1 MAIEDVLAE
10 VLGIGAGAAL
20 VKAGYD
26 RLGETGDKAFGLFS
40 GGYIDPETGESGAG
54 LAGTLKDMLEFQ
66 PYSIAS
72 TTSSE
77 FDVTEGADGQ
87 MKYDLDLGATENM
100 LQDKA
105 ISDAKALL
113 AAAGSGTDMAAREQ
127 AVLDRLRA
135 FRDPEVERKRQ
146 DMEQRLAAQGRLG
159 TRTSMFGGTPE
170 QLAFEKAL
178 QEQESADILKAME
191 FAAAER
197 EGQLRMGQQLLETAY
212 VPQGQLLAAIEP
224 GMTTAE
230 RQREALSEQAQTYGE
245 SYAAGIDAL
254 LAAAIGQ
261 ADLLGQSGSGL
272 ISGGAKGLFS
282 L

>member
-1 MAIEDVLAE
+1 MSVLE
-10 VLGIGAGAAL
+10 EILGIGAGAAL
-20 VKAGYD
+20 VKAAYD
-26 RLGETGDKAFGLFS
+26 RLGATGDKAFGLFS
-40 GGYIDPETGESGAG
+40 GGYIDPTTGESGAG

-72 TTSSE
+72 TTGSD
-77 FDVTEGADGQ
+77 FDVTEGAGGK
-87 MKYDLDLGATENM
+87 MKYDLDLGATENFI
-100 LQDKA
+100 QDTA
-105 ISDAKALL
+105 LTDAKALL
-113 AAAGSGTDMAAREQ
+113 KAAGSGTGMAAREQ

-135 FRDPEVERKRQ
+135 LRNPEVERERQ
-146 DMEQRLAAQGRLG
+146 NLEQRLAAQGRLG

-170 QLAFEKAL
+170 QLAFEQAL

-197 EGQLRMGQQLLETAY
+197 EGQLKMGQQLLETAY
-212 VPQGQLLAAIEP
+212 VPQGQLLAALEP

-245 SYAAGIDAL
+245 SYASGINAL

-272 ISGGAKGLFS
+272 ITGGAKGLFS

>member
-1 MAIEDVLAE
+1 MSVLE
-10 VLGIGAGAAL
+10 EILGIGAGAAL
-20 VKAGYD
+20 VKAAYD
-26 RLGETGDKAFGLFS
+26 RLGATGDKAFGLFS
-40 GGYIDPETGESGAG
+40 GGYIDPTTGESGAG

-72 TTSSE
+72 TTGSD
-77 FDVTEGADGQ
+77 FDVTEGAGGK
-87 MKYDLDLGATENM
+87 MKYDLDLGATENFI
-100 LQDKA
+100 QDTA
-105 ISDAKALL
+105 LTDAKALL
-113 AAAGSGTDMAAREQ
+113 KAAGSGTGMAAREQ

-135 FRDPEVERKRQ
+135 LRNPEVERERQ
-146 DMEQRLAAQGRLG
+146 NLEQRLAAQGRLG

-170 QLAFEKAL
+170 QLAFEQAL

-197 EGQLRMGQQLLETAY
+197 EGQLKMGQQLLETAY
-212 VPQGQLLAAIEP
+212 VPQGQLLAALEP

-272 ISGGAKGLFS
+272 ITGGAKGLFS

>member
-26 RLGETGDKAFGLFS
+26 RLGATGDKAFGLFS
-40 GGYIDPETGESGAG
+40 GGYIDPETNESAGG
-54 LAGTLKDMLEFQ
+54 LADTLREMLEFQ

-72 TTSSE
+72 TTASE

-100 LQDKA
+100 LQDTA
-105 ISDAKALL
+105 ISDAKSLL
-113 AAAGSGTDMAAREQ
+113 AAAGSGTGMAAREQ

-135 FRDPEVERKRQ
+135 LRNPEVERERQ
-146 DMEQRLAAQGRLG
+146 NLEQRLAAQGRLG

-170 QLAFEKAL
+170 QLAFEQAL